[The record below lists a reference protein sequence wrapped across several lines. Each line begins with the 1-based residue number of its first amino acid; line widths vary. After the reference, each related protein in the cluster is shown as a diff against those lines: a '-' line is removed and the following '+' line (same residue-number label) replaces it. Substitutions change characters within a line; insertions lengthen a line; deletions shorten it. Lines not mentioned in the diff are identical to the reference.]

1 MKLKGYILTGV
12 IITLTITSFFIGRS
26 YESYKLKALEVSNV
40 SSNEEIDNENKES
53 NKEELS
59 EEQLRIKEIIL
70 NDKDGLFFKV
80 VNKENSIDKSYKSEE
95 LIIPKVNFVGL
106 ENEPRNRVSNVL
118 KKDLENLFSDA
129 KKAGLGIS
137 ILCL

>member
-1 MKLKGYILTGV
+1 M
-12 IITLTITSFFIGRS
+12 
-26 YESYKLKALEVSNV
+26 SNV

-59 EEQLRIKEIIL
+59 EEQLRIKKIIL
-70 NDKDGLFFKV
+70 NDKDGLFKV
-80 VNKENSIDKSYKSEE
+80 VNKENSIDKSYKPEE

-118 KKDLENLFSDA
+118 KKDLENLLVMQKSWVRLIPF
-129 KKAGLGIS
+129 
-137 ILCL
+137 LCL

>member
-1 MKLKGYILTGV
+1 MKLKSYILTGV

-59 EEQLRIKEIIL
+59 EEQLRIKKIIL
-70 NDKDGLFFKV
+70 NDKDGLFKV
-80 VNKENSIDKSYKSEE
+80 VNKENSIDKSYKPEE

-118 KKDLENLFSDA
+118 KKDLENLLVMQ
-129 KKAGLGIS
+129 KKLG
-137 ILCL
+137 

>member
-59 EEQLRIKEIIL
+59 EEQLRIKKIIL
-70 NDKDGLFFKV
+70 NDKDGLFKV
-80 VNKENSIDKSYKSEE
+80 VNKENSIDKSYKPEE

-129 KKAGLGIS
+129 KKSGLLLG
-137 ILCL
+137 L

>member
-1 MKLKGYILTGV
+1 MKLKSYILTGV

-59 EEQLRIKEIIL
+59 EEQLHIKEIIL
-70 NDKDGLFFKV
+70 NDKDGLFG
-80 VNKENSIDKSYKSEE
+80 SS
-95 LIIPKVNFVGL
+95 L
-106 ENEPRNRVSNVL
+106 NRVMA
-118 KKDLENLFSDA
+118 LFDDFGEPPSDHHT
-129 KKAGLGIS
+129 
-137 ILCL
+137 

>member
-1 MKLKGYILTGV
+1 M
-12 IITLTITSFFIGRS
+12 
-26 YESYKLKALEVSNV
+26 SNV

-59 EEQLRIKEIIL
+59 EERLRIKEIIL
-70 NDKDGLFFKV
+70 NDKNGLFKV
-80 VNKENSIDKSYKSEE
+80 VNKENSIDKSYKPEE

-129 KKAGLGIS
+129 KKKLG
-137 ILCL
+137 

>member
-1 MKLKGYILTGV
+1 MKLKSYILTGV

-59 EEQLRIKEIIL
+59 EEKRLHIKEIIL
-70 NDKDGLFFKV
+70 NDKDGLFKV
-80 VNKENSIDKSYKSEE
+80 VNKENSIDKSYKPEE

-106 ENEPRNRVSNVL
+106 ENEPRNRVNNVL

-129 KKAGLGIS
+129 KKKLG
-137 ILCL
+137 

>member
-1 MKLKGYILTGV
+1 MKLKSYILTGV

-59 EEQLRIKEIIL
+59 EEQLRIKKIIL
-70 NDKDGLFFKV
+70 NDKDGLFKV
-80 VNKENSIDKSYKSEE
+80 VNKENSIDKSYKPEE

-129 KKAGLGIS
+129 KSWVRLIPF
-137 ILCL
+137 LCL